1 MNPAVLH
8 PEGPARLRGDS
19 RIDPRQ
25 PVVFA
30 ATAHAHGCRARADR
44 SGMRPHRLTWLAIA
58 LLVCTGGSMV
68 HVESAHATPATVL
81 LAKYSELRGK
91 LEDNPF
97 QKPLY
102 LDSSEIAGEVK
113 GNLYALIQESFPTVQ
128 SALKEPAH
136 WCDILILHLNT
147 KYCRASTAGA
157 WTVLKVNIGKKAE
170 QPIAQSYRVELSYRA
185 IAVTPD
191 HLAVGEVELDRV
203 AVGVVPLDPPE
214 PVDVVS
220 SDRHTVKPWFNGR
233 IPISPRVVDLAK
245 ENFPLIG
252 GRIDVVGQAPVSTL
266 VYRHAK
272 HLISLTAMPID
283 SRFELEKTPRAVN
296 GYNVVHWVDNG
307 VSYWAIS
314 DLQAK
319 ELEEFA
325 QLFRTAQ
332 TEL

>member
-1 MNPAVLH
+1 MVA
-8 PEGPARLRGDS
+8 S
-19 RIDPRQ
+19 
-25 PVVFA
+25 
-30 ATAHAHGCRARADR
+30 
-44 SGMRPHRLTWLAIA
+44 SSTWLVVGSQQPTMVADV
-58 LLVCTGGSMV
+58 LVS
-68 HVESAHATPATVL
+68 
-81 LAKYSELRGK
+81 
-91 LEDNPF
+91 
-97 QKPLY
+97 
-102 LDSSEIAGEVK
+102 
-113 GNLYALIQESFPTVQ
+113 
-128 SALKEPAH
+128 
-136 WCDILILHLNT
+136 
-147 KYCRASTAGA
+147 
-157 WTVLKVNIGKKAE
+157 
-170 QPIAQSYRVELSYRA
+170 
-185 IAVTPD
+185 D
-191 HLAVGEVELDRV
+191 HIRSLMA
-203 AVGVVPLDPPE
+203 PE

-245 ENFPLIG
+245 ENFPLVG

-325 QLFRTAQ
+325 QLFRTTQ